1 MKKGKLMCTLIFC
14 DVDPM
19 EEEMALA
26 VAKDLNGSDWTL
38 THNCVKMCKTLSSA
52 LQLLFEANIK

>member
-1 MKKGKLMCTLIFC
+1 MCTLIFC